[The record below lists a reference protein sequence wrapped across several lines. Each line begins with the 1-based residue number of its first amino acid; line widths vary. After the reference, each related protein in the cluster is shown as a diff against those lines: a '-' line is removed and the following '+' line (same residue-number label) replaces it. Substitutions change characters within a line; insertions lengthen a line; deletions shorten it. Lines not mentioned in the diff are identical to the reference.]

1 MNLKKEFKRLEDSR
15 RVQDM
20 KSGGAGSLRSSIFNR
35 TDEAITDEIVK
46 EFESKFDYEWGIDGG
61 EWEKNPKKQVMQFFI
76 QIPKEVELGQV
87 KALLADVN
95 YNKENQTFEALYRPK
110 DGKWGQA
117 KKRNSTIR
125 RK

>member
-1 MNLKKEFKRLEDSR
+1 MNLKKEFKRIEDSQ

-20 KSGGAGSLRSSIFNR
+20 KSGGSGSLRSSLFNR
-35 TDEAITDEIVK
+35 TDEVITDEMVT
-46 EFESKFDYEWGIDGG
+46 EFQKQFDYQWGIDGG

-76 QIPKEVELGQV
+76 QIPKEVALGEV

-95 YNKENQTFEALYRPK
+95 YNKDNQTFEALYRPK

-117 KKRNSTIR
+117 KKRNATIR